1 MQRKDSVDA
10 QRRLKSKVWKE
21 LLENAGERL
30 ARKVVNNQEMIE
42 ILRYV
47 ARTVSHSLSDE
58 EVLSEKWY
66 NEVISWFKK
75 MKDFNDFL
83 LKWF

>member
-1 MQRKDSVDA
+1 MERKDNVDA

-21 LLENAGERL
+21 LLENAGEKL

-42 ILRYV
+42 ILRYA

-58 EVLSEKWY
+58 EALSEKWY
-66 NEVISWFKK
+66 NGVISWFKK

-83 LKWF
+83 LRGF

>member
-1 MQRKDSVDA
+1 MERKDNVDA

-21 LLENAGERL
+21 LLEKAWERL
-30 ARKVVNNQEMIE
+30 AGKVVNNPEMIE
-42 ILRYV
+42 VLRYA
-47 ARTVSHSLSDE
+47 ARTVSHSLNDA

-66 NEVISWFKK
+66 NEVVSWFKK